1 MKPVSVTINPD
12 LLQCVQVFRSTFLTS
27 KDERFNNMSRSRAIE
42 ILLMIALNSKVDP
55 KDPRMDAIRTF
66 LEKGKVYKD
75 RRWYEDL
82 ARQIMR
88 GLR

>member
-1 MKPVSVTINPD
+1 
-12 LLQCVQVFRSTFLTS
+12 
-27 KDERFNNMSRSRAIE
+27 
-42 ILLMIALNSKVDP
+42 MIALNSKVDP
-55 KDPRMDAIRTF
+55 KDPRMDAIRAF

-82 ARQIMR
+82 ARQVMR